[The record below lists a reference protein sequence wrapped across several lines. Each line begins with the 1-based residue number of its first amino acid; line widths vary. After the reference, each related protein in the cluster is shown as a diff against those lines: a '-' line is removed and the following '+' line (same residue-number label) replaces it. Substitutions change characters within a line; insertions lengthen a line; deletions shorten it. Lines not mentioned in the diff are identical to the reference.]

1 MYKMKTVVLISVL
14 LMFTQAQIGFVASD
28 TCCKTNQIQVSG
40 EGKASALPDMAIISI
55 RFN

>member
-1 MYKMKTVVLISVL
+1 MKTVVLISVL